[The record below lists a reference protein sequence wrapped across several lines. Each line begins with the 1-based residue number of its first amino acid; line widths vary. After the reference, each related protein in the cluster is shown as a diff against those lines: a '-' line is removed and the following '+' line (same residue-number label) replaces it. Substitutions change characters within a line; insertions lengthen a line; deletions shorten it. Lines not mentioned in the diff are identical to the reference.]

1 MTVSPVNRGEIG
13 ERTGS
18 RTLQILASS
27 VSSQILR
34 ALSGGPMGIAELG
47 NDLGSTIEIPG
58 RDAGSLEAKITPSGR
73 EMLFVSTVLE
83 DWLEKAPGGVLPFG
97 GDGATEAIEVLA
109 ASWSSTM
116 LHTLAAG
123 PRSRTELNRFGQVA
137 GYPSTERCLD
147 AMRLAGQVE
156 ARSGDGEGAA
166 YSVTD
171 WLREGLA
178 PIVAAARMEHRHMVD
193 AAAVAPLDAEA
204 AFMLSLPLLR
214 LPADLSGSCRLTVEM
229 TGGEMP
235 RQGGAMVH
243 VEEGRI
249 TSCTSLLE
257 GHSDAWATGDL
268 NAWFSTVIESDVAPM
283 ELGGDE
289 DIARVLLDGLY
300 EVLFGA

>member
-1 MTVSPVNRGEIG
+1 M
-13 ERTGS
+13 GS

-34 ALSGGPMGIAELG
+34 ALSDGPMGLTELG
-47 NDLGSTIEIPG
+47 DGLGSTIEIPG
-58 RDAGSLEAKITPSGR
+58 RDPGSLEAKITPSGR
-73 EMLFVSTVLE
+73 EMLFVSTILE

-97 GDGATEAIEVLA
+97 GDGATEAVEALA
-109 ASWSSTM
+109 ASWSSTV

-123 PRSRTELNRFGQVA
+123 PRSRMELRRVGDVA
-137 GYPSTERCLD
+137 GYPSTERCLES
-147 AMRLAGQVE
+147 MRLAGQVE
-156 ARSGDGEGAA
+156 ARNGEGEGAA

-178 PIVAAARMEHRHMVD
+178 PIVAAARMERRHLVD
-193 AAAVAPLDAEA
+193 APPVAPLDAEA

-229 TGGEMP
+229 TGDGTP
-235 RQGGAMVH
+235 HQAGAMVS

-249 TSCTSLLE
+249 VSCTSRLE
-257 GHSDAWATGDL
+257 GDSDAWATGDL
-268 NAWFSTVIESDVAPM
+268 NAWFSTVIDSEPETM

-289 DIARVLLDGLY
+289 DIARILLDGLH
-300 EVLFGA
+300 EVLFGT

>member
-1 MTVSPVNRGEIG
+1 MTVSPVSEGEIG

-34 ALSGGPMGIAELG
+34 ALSGGPLGLTELG
-47 NDLGSTIEIPG
+47 DDLGSAIQIPG

-97 GDGATEAIEVLA
+97 GDGATEAVEALA
-109 ASWSSTM
+109 GSWSSTM

-123 PRSRTELNRFGQVA
+123 PRSRTELSRFGDVA
-137 GYPSTERCLD
+137 GYSSTERCLE
-147 AMRLAGQVE
+147 AMQLAGQVE
-156 ARSGDGEGAA
+156 ARNADGEGAA

-178 PIVAAARMEHRHMVD
+178 PIVAAARMERRHLVD
-193 AAAVAPLDAEA
+193 APPVAPLDAEA

-214 LPADLSGSCRLTVEM
+214 LPADLSGSCCLTVEM
-229 TGGEMP
+229 TGGGVP
-235 RQGGAMVH
+235 RRGGAMVR

-249 TSCTSLLE
+249 VSCTPRLE
-257 GHSDAWATGDL
+257 GDPDAWATGDL
-268 NAWFSTVIESDVAPM
+268 NAWFSTVIDSDAGPM
-283 ELGGDE
+283 EVGGDE
-289 DIARVLLDGLY
+289 DIAGVLLAGLH
-300 EVLFGA
+300 EVLFGV